1 MYFCG
6 LSAAFARKAIFQKP
20 VSLRNSWKRF
30 WERFCDLTGWKI
42 IDSYIL
48 RKFLGSVFY
57 AILLLMSIIIVFDL
71 SENIQRFMSK
81 SIPMKEII
89 TGYYL
94 NFIPYFINLFIPLFT
109 FISVIWFTSK
119 LSSNNE
125 IISIL
130 GNGVNFHRFLVP
142 YFAGALIIIVV
153 SLVLANFIVPHT
165 NENLNEFKYKYFGK
179 QAIST
184 TDLHI
189 KNSANSYLYVQR
201 WDRAKEIG
209 YDFTYEEFEDSRI
222 RLKISAKVARYDPDS
237 RKWVLRQYLRREC
250 ADGRETV
257 TTGDEMDTTFNVLPR
272 NFSQDVFIAETM
284 SYKELRDFIKEEK
297 LRGSNLVSHYQ
308 IERHKRIA
316 NSVGI
321 FIMTFLGLS
330 VSSRKNQRG
339 VGVHIFVG
347 MGLAFTFIFLQQVS
361 TVFSVSGGLPPVLG
375 TWIPNIIFLIITILT
390 LKMAQK

>member
-1 MYFCG
+1 MSF
-6 LSAAFARKAIFQKP
+6 K
-20 VSLRNSWKRF
+20 NSWKRF
-30 WERFCDLTGWKI
+30 WEHVCDLTGWKI

-48 RKFLGSVFY
+48 RKFLGSVVY
-57 AILLLMSIIIVFDL
+57 SILLLMTIIIVFDL

-81 SIPMKEII
+81 SIPVSEII

-119 LSSNNE
+119 MSSHNE

-130 GNGVNFHRFLVP
+130 DNGVSFKRFLVP
-142 YFAGALIIIVV
+142 YFVGALVIMLI
-153 SLVLANFIVPHT
+153 SLFMANFVVPFT
-165 NENLNEFKYKYFGK
+165 NERLNEFKYTYFGK

-189 KNSANSYLYVQR
+189 KNSPNSYLYVQR
-201 WDRAKEIG
+201 WDRDNEIG
-209 YDFTYEEFEDSRI
+209 YDFTYEEFENSSI
-222 RLKISAKVARYDPDS
+222 CVKIKARSASYDAQKG
-237 RKWVLRQYLRREC
+237 KWVLNNYVRRDVVNKKEY
-250 ADGRETV
+250 V
-257 TTGDEMDTTFNVLPR
+257 TTGREMDTIFNVLPR

-284 SYKELRDFIKEEK
+284 SYKELRAFIKEEK
-297 LRGSNLVSHYQ
+297 LRGSNLVAHFQ
-308 IERHKRIA
+308 IEQHKRIA
-316 NSVGI
+316 NSIGI

-339 VGVHIFVG
+339 VGVHIFMG

-375 TWIPNIIFLIITILT
+375 TWIPNIIFLFVTILT

>member
-1 MYFCG
+1 MKKRLALWREKF
-6 LSAAFARKAIFQKP
+6 RDAI
-20 VSLRNSWKRF
+20 
-30 WERFCDLTGWKI
+30 GWKI

-48 RKFLGSVFY
+48 KKFLGSVVY
-57 AILLLMSIIIVFDL
+57 AVTLLMTIVIVFDV
-71 SENIQRFMSK
+71 SENIQRFMDKNISV
-81 SIPMKEII
+81 SDII
-89 TGYYL
+89 TGYYF

-130 GNGVNFHRFLVP
+130 GNGVNFYRFLVP
-142 YFAGALIIIVV
+142 YFAGALIIMLI
-153 SLVLANFIVPHT
+153 SLVMANFIVPHT

-201 WDRAKEIG
+201 WDRENDLG
-209 YDFTYEEFEDSRI
+209 YDFTYEEFDDSKI
-222 RLKISAKVARYDPDS
+222 RLKIKAQIAAFDPQS
-237 RKWVLRQYLRREC
+237 QKWVLRHYLRREFIN
-250 ADGRETV
+250 DREIV
-257 TTGDEMDTTFNVLPR
+257 TTGHQMDTTFNVLPR
-272 NFSQDVFIAETM
+272 NFSQDIFIAETM
-284 SYKELRDFIKEEK
+284 SYKELRNFIKEEK
-297 LRGSNLVSHYQ
+297 MRGSNLVSHFQ
-308 IERHKRIA
+308 IEQNKRIA
-316 NSVGI
+316 NSIGI

-339 VGVHIFVG
+339 VGVHIFMG

-375 TWIPNIIFLIITILT
+375 TWIPNIIFLFITILS

>member
-1 MYFCG
+1 M
-6 LSAAFARKAIFQKP
+6 SIKNA
-20 VSLRNSWKRF
+20 WKQLG
-30 WERFCDLTGWKI
+30 ERFCDLTGWKI
-42 IDSYIL
+42 IDTYIL
-48 RKFLGSVFY
+48 RKFLGSVVY
-57 AILLLMSIIIVFDL
+57 AILLLMAIIVVFDL

-81 SIPMKEII
+81 NIPVNEII

-130 GNGVNFHRFLVP
+130 GNGVNFFRFLVP
-142 YFAGALIIIVV
+142 YFAGAMIIMIISLIM
-153 SLVLANFIVPHT
+153 ANFIVPHT

-201 WDRAKEIG
+201 WDRDNDLG
-209 YDFTYEEFEDSRI
+209 YDFTYEEFDDSKI
-222 RLKISAKVARYDPDS
+222 RLKIKAQMAAYDQKS
-237 RKWVLRQYLRREC
+237 KKWVLRYYLRREMVN
-250 ADGRETV
+250 DSEIV
-257 TTGDEMDTTFNVLPR
+257 TSGKQMDTVFNVLPR

-284 SYKELRDFIKEEK
+284 SYKELRSFIKEEK
-297 LRGSNLVSHYQ
+297 MRGSNLVSHFQ
-308 IERHKRIA
+308 IEQHKRIA
-316 NSVGI
+316 NSIGI

-339 VGVHIFVG
+339 VGVHIFMG

-375 TWIPNIIFLIITILT
+375 TWIPNIIFLFITVLS

>member
-1 MYFCG
+1 M
-6 LSAAFARKAIFQKP
+6 
-20 VSLRNSWKRF
+20 SLKSNWKRLG
-30 WERFCDLTGWKI
+30 ERFCDLTGWKI

-48 RKFLGSVFY
+48 RKFLGSVVY
-57 AILLLMSIIIVFDL
+57 SIILLMTIIIVFDL

-81 SIPMKEII
+81 NIPVNEII

-130 GNGVNFHRFLVP
+130 GNGVSFYRFLVP
-142 YFAGALIIIVV
+142 YFVGAVIIMLV
-153 SLVLANFIVPHT
+153 SLIMANFIVPHT
-165 NENLNEFKYKYFGK
+165 NNNLNEFKYKYFGK
-179 QAIST
+179 QAVST

-201 WDRAKEIG
+201 WDRENNVG
-209 YDFTYEEFEDSRI
+209 YDFTYEEFDDSKI
-222 RLKISAKVARYDPDS
+222 RLKIKAQMASYDLENN
-237 RKWVLRQYLRREC
+237 KWVLRSYLRREIV
-250 ADGRETV
+250 DGNEIV
-257 TTGDEMDTTFNVLPR
+257 TSGNQMDTTFNVLPR

-284 SYKELRDFIKEEK
+284 SYSELRSFIAEEK
-297 LRGSNLVSHYQ
+297 ARGSNLVSHFQ
-308 IERHKRIA
+308 IEQHKRVA
-316 NSVGI
+316 NSIGI
-321 FIMTFLGLS
+321 FIMSFLGLS
-330 VSSRKNQRG
+330 VSSRKTQRG
-339 VGVHIFVG
+339 VGVHVFIG

-375 TWIPNIIFLIITILT
+375 TWIPNIIFLFITVLS

>member
-1 MYFCG
+1 MYLC
-6 LSAAFARKAIFQKP
+6 
-20 VSLRNSWKRF
+20 SLICKMSLKNAWKRLG
-30 WERFCDLTGWKI
+30 ERFCDLTGWKI

-48 RKFLGSVFY
+48 RKFLGSVVY
-57 AILLLMSIIIVFDL
+57 AILLLMAIIIVFDL
-71 SENIQRFMSK
+71 SENIQRFMNK
-81 SIPMKEII
+81 NIPVGEII
-89 TGYYL
+89 SGYYL

-130 GNGVNFHRFLVP
+130 GNGVNFYRFLVP
-142 YFAGALIIIVV
+142 YFAGAMIIMLI
-153 SLVLANFIVPHT
+153 SLVMANFIVPHT

-201 WDRAKEIG
+201 WDRENDLG
-209 YDFTYEEFEDSRI
+209 YDFSYEEFDDSKI
-222 RLKISAKVARYDPDS
+222 RLKIKAQMAAFDPKS
-237 RKWVLRQYLRREC
+237 QKWVLRHYLRREFIN
-250 ADGRETV
+250 DREIV
-257 TTGDEMDTTFNVLPR
+257 TTGHQMDTTFNVLPR

-284 SYKELRDFIKEEK
+284 SYKELRSFIKEEK
-297 LRGSNLVSHYQ
+297 MRGSNLVSHFQ
-308 IERHKRIA
+308 IEQHKRIA
-316 NSVGI
+316 NSIGI

-339 VGVHIFVG
+339 VGVHIFMG

-375 TWIPNIIFLIITILT
+375 TWIPNIIFLFITILS